1 MLANELIRSVQLQV
15 RSDNTILLVDAINA
29 LKNLGYNLTNKV
41 FSYYSAQSNGFVYS
55 GKDNTGV
62 AIPLNDA
69 RPQLVLKIRNPGA
82 QPLGEDAKEPVVQEK
97 KPHSRRNK
105 ERKIGEII
113 EKVNDWRTLYTGT
126 VDGSGKSVK
135 YSLDD
140 AAKLV
145 GIAKKTLDDYLLQLR
160 AGKKYGF
167 DFQKHKDE
175 KVGTLRSFVKERKK
189 KEKEKSGQS
198 PSEKDDGQA
207 FG

>member
-1 MLANELIRSVQLQV
+1 MCIRDSIRSVQLQV
-15 RSDNTILLVDAINA
+15 HSGNLIYLTDVINA
-29 LKNLGYNLTNKV
+29 LKDLGYNLANKV
-41 FSYYSAQSNGFVYS
+41 FSYYSAQSNGFMYS
-55 GKDNTGV
+55 GKDSSSAT
-62 AIPLNDA
+62 IPLNDA
-69 RPQLVLKIRNPGA
+69 RPQLVLKIWNAGA
-82 QPLGEDAKEPVVQEK
+82 QLPPEDTKELPVQEK

-126 VDGSGKSVK
+126 VDAGGKSVK

-175 KVGTLRSFVKERKK
+175 KVGTLRSYVKEKKK
-189 KEKEKSGQS
+189 KEREKSGQS
-198 PSEKDDGQA
+198 PSEKDDGQL